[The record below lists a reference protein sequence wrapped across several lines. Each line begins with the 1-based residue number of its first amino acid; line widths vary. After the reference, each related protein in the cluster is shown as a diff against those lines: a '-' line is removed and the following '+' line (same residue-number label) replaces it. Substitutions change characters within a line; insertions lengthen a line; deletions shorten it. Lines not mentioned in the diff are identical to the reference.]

1 MDLELKRPVYK
12 KKRLHFGNAWN
23 QFNSISKTFTLGFK
37 IKITIIYNINYHI
50 YNMHTIH
57 KKETDVKSF
66 IREIMALMFLL
77 GYELSKIVFS

>member
-1 MDLELKRPVYK
+1 
-12 KKRLHFGNAWN
+12 
-23 QFNSISKTFTLGFK
+23 
-37 IKITIIYNINYHI
+37 
-50 YNMHTIH
+50 MHTIH